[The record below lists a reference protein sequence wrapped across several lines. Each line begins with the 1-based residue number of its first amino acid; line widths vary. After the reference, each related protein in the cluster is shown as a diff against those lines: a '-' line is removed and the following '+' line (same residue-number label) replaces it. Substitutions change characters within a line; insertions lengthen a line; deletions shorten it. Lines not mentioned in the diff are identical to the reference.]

1 MINDF
6 KYLINELLKEKKET
20 EWIEFKHNNPLFDD
34 IGEYISALSNSAAL
48 LRRPYAYLIWGI
60 DDDRNIVGTTFNFA
74 TTKNGNEELES
85 WVTRLLKPRINL
97 KYDHCEIDGKTIG
110 ILTIPAAHNEPVQFK
125 NKKFIRIGS
134 YKKAMSEYPE
144 KEKALWSI
152 LSRHSFEDDVALDG
166 LEYEEALNLL
176 NYNKYYK
183 MLNIP
188 LPEEKKNFLNNFISE
203 KFILKNDDGSYAI
216 TNLGALLFANDLNQF
231 EHLKRKAIRIIQYK
245 GKDRTETI
253 SEQSGIK
260 GYVAGFEGM
269 IRYIN
274 TILPKNEIIEQA
286 LRKQLPVYPEI
297 AIRELVANALV
308 HQDLSLS
315 GTSPMVEIFSDR
327 IEITNPGTP
336 LIDTLRFMDEPP
348 QTRNEQLCAFMRRVG
363 ICEERGSG
371 IDKVIKSV
379 EIYQLPAPDFKKK
392 TNHTL
397 SIMFAPKP
405 FSKMD
410 KEDRIRA
417 CYQHASLLLLSNERM
432 TNSSLRKRFGLADKS
447 YTIVSKILKDTL
459 AAKLIKTAD
468 QSSDSKKDIKYIPF
482 WG

>member
-1 MINDF
+1 
-6 KYLINELLKEKKET
+6 
-20 EWIEFKHNNPLFDD
+20 
-34 IGEYISALSNSAAL
+34 
-48 LRRPYAYLIWGI
+48 
-60 DDDRNIVGTTFNFA
+60 
-74 TTKNGNEELES
+74 
-85 WVTRLLKPRINL
+85 
-97 KYDHCEIDGKTIG
+97 
-110 ILTIPAAHNEPVQFK
+110 
-125 NKKFIRIGS
+125 
-134 YKKAMSEYPE
+134 MSEYPE

-203 KFILKNDDGSYAI
+203 KF
-216 TNLGALLFANDLNQF
+216 
-231 EHLKRKAIRIIQYK
+231 IRIIQYK

-327 IEITNPGTP
+327 IEI
-336 LIDTLRFMDEPP
+336 I
-348 QTRNEQLCAFMRRVG
+348 
-363 ICEERGSG
+363 
-371 IDKVIKSV
+371 
-379 EIYQLPAPDFKKK
+379 
-392 TNHTL
+392 
-397 SIMFAPKP
+397 
-405 FSKMD
+405 
-410 KEDRIRA
+410 
-417 CYQHASLLLLSNERM
+417 
-432 TNSSLRKRFGLADKS
+432 
-447 YTIVSKILKDTL
+447 
-459 AAKLIKTAD
+459 
-468 QSSDSKKDIKYIPF
+468 
-482 WG
+482 

>member
-1 MINDF
+1 
-6 KYLINELLKEKKET
+6 
-20 EWIEFKHNNPLFDD
+20 
-34 IGEYISALSNSAAL
+34 
-48 LRRPYAYLIWGI
+48 
-60 DDDRNIVGTTFNFA
+60 
-74 TTKNGNEELES
+74 
-85 WVTRLLKPRINL
+85 
-97 KYDHCEIDGKTIG
+97 
-110 ILTIPAAHNEPVQFK
+110 
-125 NKKFIRIGS
+125 
-134 YKKAMSEYPE
+134 
-144 KEKALWSI
+144 
-152 LSRHSFEDDVALDG
+152 
-166 LEYEEALNLL
+166 
-176 NYNKYYK
+176 
-183 MLNIP
+183 
-188 LPEEKKNFLNNFISE
+188 
-203 KFILKNDDGSYAI
+203 
-216 TNLGALLFANDLNQF
+216 
-231 EHLKRKAIRIIQYK
+231 
-245 GKDRTETI
+245 
-253 SEQSGIK
+253 
-260 GYVAGFEGM
+260 
-269 IRYIN
+269 
-274 TILPKNEIIEQA
+274 
-286 LRKQLPVYPEI
+286 
-297 AIRELVANALV
+297 
-308 HQDLSLS
+308 
-315 GTSPMVEIFSDR
+315 MVEIFSDR

>member
-1 MINDF
+1 
-6 KYLINELLKEKKET
+6 
-20 EWIEFKHNNPLFDD
+20 
-34 IGEYISALSNSAAL
+34 
-48 LRRPYAYLIWGI
+48 
-60 DDDRNIVGTTFNFA
+60 
-74 TTKNGNEELES
+74 
-85 WVTRLLKPRINL
+85 
-97 KYDHCEIDGKTIG
+97 
-110 ILTIPAAHNEPVQFK
+110 
-125 NKKFIRIGS
+125 
-134 YKKAMSEYPE
+134 
-144 KEKALWSI
+144 
-152 LSRHSFEDDVALDG
+152 
-166 LEYEEALNLL
+166 
-176 NYNKYYK
+176 